1 MNLAK
6 IIKIPLIASGGCLCG
21 INNSILEKSDGLIQ
35 TMLSGA
41 KLVAAVSAFYP
52 FNREKL
58 LEIDNILQL
67 YEEFIA
73 KNSHILKR

>member
-58 LEIDNILQL
+58 LEIDNILQR
-67 YEEFIA
+67 YEEFMA